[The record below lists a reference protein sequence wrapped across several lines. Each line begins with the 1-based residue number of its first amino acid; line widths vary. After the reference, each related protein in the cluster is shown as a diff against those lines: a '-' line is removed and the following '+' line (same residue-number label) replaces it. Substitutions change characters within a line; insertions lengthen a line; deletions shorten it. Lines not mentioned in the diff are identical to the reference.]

1 MDTRAVRFYSP
12 DFRMLKEV
20 DDAVVIFTKRWHS
33 YGQFEIHLDR
43 MEAYIKKD
51 NRVLFDGDEYKNG
64 IIKYIF
70 EDTDGSVTIKG
81 FTLLWLLKNRIT
93 VPDAGKDYVYYNAPV
108 EDIMIDIVKTNAVT
122 PVNGKRKLERFEA
135 VESLGRGEKMAY
147 QSSHTELTTCLE
159 ELSKYSMLGVAV
171 RMDIRNKRYVF
182 EVLEG
187 TDRTIQQKERPPV
200 VFREEYDNLSNTTYT
215 VNDSNTKNCAY
226 TAGQGEG
233 ADRAI
238 YIVGDELS
246 GERRREVYVDAR
258 DVEDASELPERG
270 AAKLAD
276 MKLEENFESEVD
288 SADYGKKWQLGDMV
302 TIIHEESGLTL
313 NDYVVEIE
321 ETMDRDGYSVIP
333 TFGVP
338 EKGLSSGSSSGAGF
352 GGGGAGDARYIYTR
366 SVPAEVWEINHNL
379 GKFPSVT
386 VTDSAGTMVMGDV
399 VYIDRNNLKLIFIG
413 GFAGFAYLN

>member
-187 TDRTIQQKERPPV
+187 TDRTIQQNERPPV
-200 VFREEYDNLSNTTYT
+200 VFR
-215 VNDSNTKNCAY
+215 
-226 TAGQGEG
+226 
-233 ADRAI
+233 
-238 YIVGDELS
+238 
-246 GERRREVYVDAR
+246 
-258 DVEDASELPERG
+258 
-270 AAKLAD
+270 
-276 MKLEENFESEVD
+276 
-288 SADYGKKWQLGDMV
+288 
-302 TIIHEESGLTL
+302 
-313 NDYVVEIE
+313 
-321 ETMDRDGYSVIP
+321 
-333 TFGVP
+333 
-338 EKGLSSGSSSGAGF
+338 
-352 GGGGAGDARYIYTR
+352 
-366 SVPAEVWEINHNL
+366 
-379 GKFPSVT
+379 
-386 VTDSAGTMVMGDV
+386 
-399 VYIDRNNLKLIFIG
+399 
-413 GFAGFAYLN
+413 